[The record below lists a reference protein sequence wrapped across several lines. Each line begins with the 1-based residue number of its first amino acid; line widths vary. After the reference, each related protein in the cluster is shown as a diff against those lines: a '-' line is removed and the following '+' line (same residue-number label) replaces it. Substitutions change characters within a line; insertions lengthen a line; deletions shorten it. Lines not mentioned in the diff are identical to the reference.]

1 MFIYFPQSLRT
12 FPVFSIV
19 FFLTH
24 FNLLSLLWHYA
35 KLPMFIEFSAIFQCK
50 VGQSICVYWFKISFF

>member
-1 MFIYFPQSLRT
+1 MLMLYNFELFYVYFPQSLRT

-24 FNLLSLLWHYA
+24 FNFTITVVALCQIA
-35 KLPMFIEFSAIFQCK
+35 N
-50 VGQSICVYWFKISFF
+50 VY